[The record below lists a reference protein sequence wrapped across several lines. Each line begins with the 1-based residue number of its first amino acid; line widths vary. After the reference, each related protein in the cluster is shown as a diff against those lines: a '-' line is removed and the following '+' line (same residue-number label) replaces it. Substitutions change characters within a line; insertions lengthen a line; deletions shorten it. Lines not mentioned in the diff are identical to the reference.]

1 VIKRRID
8 GSTFAHAGNFFGLEL
23 VHMGSNFAD
32 LQPDVQP
39 LGTARDFVDEFIDV
53 LKKQP
58 VMHHF
63 SSQELTLLAEYM
75 DCFGVPRK
83 STVIYEGD
91 VGDFLAIL
99 VTGEAHIV
107 KLQDAEEAVVGVI
120 KPGELFGEMSM
131 VDGLERFASCVTSE
145 PSDFAVLTRPK
156 LNDMLADHPRLGNKF
171 LLMLLGLS
179 AARLRNALHADQTF
193 GCATTACI

>member
-1 VIKRRID
+1 
-8 GSTFAHAGNFFGLEL
+8 
-23 VHMGSNFAD
+23 MGSNFAE

-39 LGTARDFVDEFIDV
+39 LGSARDFVDEFIDV

-83 STVIYEGD
+83 STVIHEGD
-91 VGDFLAIL
+91 EGDFLAIL
-99 VTGEAHIV
+99 VTGEAQIV
-107 KLQDAEEAVVGVI
+107 KLQNAEEAVIGII
-120 KPGELFGEMSM
+120 KPGELFAEMSM
-131 VDGLERFASCVTSE
+131 VDGLQRYASCITTE
-145 PSDFAVLTRPK
+145 PSDFAVLSRQK

-171 LLMLLGLS
+171 LLMLLDLS
-179 AARLRNALHADQTF
+179 ASRLRNALHVGDSF
-193 GCATTACI
+193 GSAIVPCI

>member
-1 VIKRRID
+1 
-8 GSTFAHAGNFFGLEL
+8 
-23 VHMGSNFAD
+23 MGSNFAD

-83 STVIYEGD
+83 STVIHEGD

-99 VTGEAHIV
+99 VTGEAQIV
-107 KLQDAEEAVVGVI
+107 KLQNTEEDVVGLI
-120 KPGELFGEMSM
+120 KPGELFAEMSM
-131 VDGLERFASCVTSE
+131 VDGLQRYASCVTTE
-145 PSDFAVLTRPK
+145 PSDFAVLTRQK

-171 LLMLLGLS
+171 LLMLLDLS
-179 AARLRNALHADQTF
+179 AARLRNALHTGDSLGNAL
-193 GCATTACI
+193 TACI

>member
-1 VIKRRID
+1 
-8 GSTFAHAGNFFGLEL
+8 
-23 VHMGSNFAD
+23 MGSNFAD

-39 LGTARDFVDEFIDV
+39 LGTASAFVDEFIDV

-63 SSQELTLLAEYM
+63 GRPELTLLAEYM
-75 DCFGVPRK
+75 DCFGVPRN
-83 STVIYEGD
+83 STVINEGD
-91 VGDFLAIL
+91 DGDFLAIL

-107 KLQDAEEAVVGVI
+107 KLLDAQESVVGVI

-131 VDGLERFASCVTSE
+131 IDGMERFASCVTSE
-145 PSDFAVLTRPK
+145 PSDFAVLTRQK

-171 LLMLLGLS
+171 LLMLLDQS
-179 AARLRNALHADQTF
+179 AARLRNALHAGEIS
-193 GCATTACI
+193 GCTTTACI

>member
-1 VIKRRID
+1 
-8 GSTFAHAGNFFGLEL
+8 
-23 VHMGSNFAD
+23 MGSNFAD

-39 LGTARDFVDEFIDV
+39 LGTARDFVDEFIEA

-83 STVIYEGD
+83 STVIHEGD
-91 VGDFLAIL
+91 EGDFLAIL

-107 KLQDAEEAVVGVI
+107 KREDAEEAVIGVI

-131 VDGLERFASCVTSE
+131 IDGLERFASCVTSE
-145 PSDFAVLTRPK
+145 PSDFAVLTRQRF
-156 LNDMLADHPRLGNKF
+156 NSMLADHPRLGNKF
-171 LLMLLGLS
+171 LLMLLDVS
-179 AARLRNALHADQTF
+179 AARLRNALHGGQAF
-193 GCATTACI
+193 GCAVIACI

>member
-1 VIKRRID
+1 
-8 GSTFAHAGNFFGLEL
+8 
-23 VHMGSNFAD
+23 MGSNFAD
-32 LQPDVQP
+32 LQPDIQP

-58 VMHHF
+58 VMHNF

-83 STVIYEGD
+83 STVIHEGD
-91 VGDFLAIL
+91 DGDFLAIL
-99 VTGEAHIV
+99 VTGEAQVV
-107 KLQDAEEAVVGVI
+107 KWRDAEELVVGFVR
-120 KPGELFGEMSM
+120 PGDLFGELSM
-131 VDGLERFASCVTSE
+131 VDGLRRFASCITTE

-171 LLMLLGLS
+171 LLMLLELS
-179 AARLRNALHADQTF
+179 VARLRTALHVDETLR
-193 GCATTACI
+193 CAVVACI